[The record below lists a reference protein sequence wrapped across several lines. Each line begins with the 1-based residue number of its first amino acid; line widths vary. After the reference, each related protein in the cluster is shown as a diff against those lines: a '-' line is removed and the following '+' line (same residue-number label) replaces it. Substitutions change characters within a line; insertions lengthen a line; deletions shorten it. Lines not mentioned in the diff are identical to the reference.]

1 VVGALVSLGPPPY
14 GTWVHPAIG
23 AVVPGFGTMREP
35 WRASLIPSFASALV
49 AGFGAAAFSRR
60 FAWKGV
66 VVAMALVA
74 SALAWSWQAPLP
86 LRAVALGRNLPP
98 AYAFLAR
105 CGAGDP
111 LLELPAHLPLQ
122 SYLDAPRTLYSI
134 VHGLPLLNG
143 RSGYP
148 PRDYQARME
157 LAVTL
162 PDAHA
167 WKELDPRP
175 LRGRTAREHR
185 PALWRPRL
193 RPAKSGAS
201 LPRRRAL

>member
-1 VVGALVSLGPPPY
+1 
-14 GTWVHPAIG
+14 
-23 AVVPGFGTMREP
+23 
-35 WRASLIPSFASALV
+35 
-49 AGFGAAAFSRR
+49 
-60 FAWKGV
+60 
-66 VVAMALVA
+66 MALVA

-167 WKELDPRP
+167 WKELRKRTGVRWILVHCEGAPRGSIARLCGGRAFGPRSPARRFPGAVLYDLGPAPNPPRP
-175 LRGRTAREHR
+175 LRHR
-185 PALWRPRL
+185 VPPPPGCPPPAKLGPMGADAVPAPEASPL
-193 RPAKSGAS
+193 RP
-201 LPRRRAL
+201 